1 MITNVLLKLVL
12 TPLIV
17 TFCDLFSPYQ
27 INYDSTWECLVIG
40 ISAAIVNISLEWL
53 FFTKGT
59 YFITTLFDFATTLC
73 VIYFGSTLFPAAFV
87 SPYGALSIT
96 ILVTVLE
103 YFLHNWLW
111 QHNWGTDLATK

>member
-17 TFCDLFSPYQ
+17 IFCDLFSPYQ
-27 INYDSTWECLVIG
+27 ISYESVWQCLVIG
-40 ISAAIVNISLEWL
+40 FSAAIVNIALEWL
-53 FFTKGT
+53 FFGKGT
-59 YFITTLFDFATTLC
+59 YWITTLFDFVTTLC
-73 VIYFGSTLFPAAFV
+73 VVYFGTMLFPASLL

-111 QHNWGTDLATK
+111 QHNWGKDLATK